1 MRTERAEGWN
11 HLQELLFEGAWND
24 SIGRFRSN
32 WAFRGVAVD
41 DGSLNTSL
49 VRLGS
54 DYAQRER
61 HLLRNFMKYAHRH
74 VTERKTFWHWL
85 SIAQHHGLP
94 TRLLDWT
101 YSPLV
106 AMHFATSAT
115 EDYDRDGCIWAVNYR
130 KVVQLL
136 PLPLRRALEEEGADT
151 FTTDGLA
158 NVAATLDQLAS
169 LSPEPFL
176 VFFEPP
182 SLDERI
188 VNQFA
193 LFSVMSRVECPVAQW
208 CEAHPDICRKI
219 VLPAAIKWEL
229 RDKLDQC
236 NISERVLFP
245 GLDGLCRWLKR
256 YYTLRADLADR
267 AGGDL
272 RPIADSTAQ
281 LALPEVGP
289 DKD

>member
-1 MRTERAEGWN
+1 MRVDRATSWS
-11 HLQELLFEGAWND
+11 HLQDLLFEGAWNEP
-24 SIGRFRSN
+24 IGRFRSQ
-32 WAFRGVAVD
+32 WAFRGVAVEA
-41 DGSLNTSL
+41 SALNTSL

-61 HLLRNFMKYAHRH
+61 HLLRNFVKYAHRH

-106 AMHFATSAT
+106 AMHFVTSSPDDFAA
-115 EDYDRDGCIWAVNYR
+115 DGCIWAINYR
-130 KVVQLL
+130 EVVRRLPAQL
-136 PLPLRRALEEEGADT
+136 RQVLEGEGADT
-151 FTTDGLA
+151 FTTDALA
-158 NVAATLDQLAS
+158 EAAPSLEALAS
-169 LSPEPFL
+169 LSSEPFL

-193 LFSVMSRVECPVAQW
+193 LFSVMSDVQCNVANW
-208 CEAHPDICRKI
+208 CEAHPTICRKI
-219 VLPAAIKWEL
+219 ILPAAIKWEV

-236 NISERVLFP
+236 NITERVLFP
-245 GLDGLCRWLKR
+245 GLDGLTRWLKR
-256 YYTLRADLADR
+256 YYTLRADRKPAEE
-267 AGGDL
+267 A
-272 RPIADSTAQ
+272 P
-281 LALPEVGP
+281 
-289 DKD
+289 